1 MKIRKSPPIELFFAS
16 KGLQIHYMGRTEGSP
31 AWADSSGNDFYHR
44 LYYLI
49 DGEARV
55 GWDRREMTLKPGHVY
70 LFPAGR
76 RYELHCDSRFDK
88 IYFSFTLDLGP
99 GLDPLQGMEPPRAL
113 TFAEAGFDGALLQSF
128 FQPKWRD
135 AFALNASLWRALSL
149 WVRPGMLAAWLEK
162 RRKAD
167 RYAPILA
174 ALQNEAPAKLSV
186 AGLAKRLNRSASA
199 LSRSFKKDMGC
210 PLKVFIE
217 RETLRQAKE
226 RLLFT
231 SKRIREISTEL
242 GFEYESYFSRFFRK
256 YTQMSPEQFRGRSG
270 V

>member
-1 MKIRKSPPIELFFAS
+1 VKIRKSPPVELFFAS

-31 AWADSSGNDFYHR
+31 AWEDSSGNDFYHR
-44 LYYLI
+44 LYFFI
-49 DGEARV
+49 EGHARV
-55 GWDRREMTLKPGHVY
+55 GWDKKEIVLKPRHAY

-76 RYELHCDSRFDK
+76 RYEFHCDSTFDK

-99 GLDPLQGMEPPRAL
+99 GLDPLHGLEPPPAL
-113 TFAEAGFDGALLQSF
+113 SFDEAGFDTGLLQSF
-128 FQPKWRD
+128 FQPRWKD
-135 AFALNASLWRALSL
+135 AFALNAALWKSLSQ

-162 RRKAD
+162 RRKVD

-174 ALQNEAPAKLSV
+174 ALQNEAPARLTV
-186 AGLAKRLNRSASA
+186 AALAKRLNRSPSA
-199 LSRSFKKDMGC
+199 LSRSFKADMGC
-210 PLKVFIE
+210 PLKVYIE
-217 RETLRQAKE
+217 RETVRQAKE

-231 SKRIREISTEL
+231 AKRIREISTEL

-256 YTQMSPEQFRGRSG
+256 YTQMSPEEFRGRSG